1 MKYEFIQPRFA
12 GARFE
17 EHTLPLDVASD
28 LRAYEELVIELAK
41 RLYLKEHPSRQRV
54 PKGFDADFHLHLEK
68 LDPGSSRPLLS
79 LVAAG
84 SLLLPDADGGYFE
97 RARDLLNECIAAPQG
112 QLPKEFPR
120 ELLKYFNRLGR
131 SLKDDEE
138 VDFSTEA
145 AKNAVLTP
153 DRRKHLV
160 LAADQEYE
168 REIELNGFVEEADW
182 QKSTFRLRQIDG
194 SKVNVPMPESFHAKM
209 REVGGH
215 KRYLTT
221 VNGIGAFDE
230 WDKLRRVLSADSIE
244 VQPNYELNARF
255 EELREIQ
262 NGWMDGA
269 GEAPDAEVLEEV
281 ASHIVLDFPE
291 NAALP
296 AIVPTPEG
304 NLLFEWDNQ
313 MDPSVDFILSENK
326 AVFHAFRPDGSDVE
340 ETLDLTKDDSWAELF
355 RLIEGFANEEGQA

>member
-1 MKYEFIQPRFA
+1 MKSEFIQPRFD
-12 GARFE
+12 GARFA

-28 LRAYEELVIELAK
+28 LRAYEELVVELAK

-79 LVAAG
+79 LVSAG
-84 SLLLPDADGGYFE
+84 SLLLPGAVGGYFE
-97 RARDLLNECIAAPQG
+97 RSRDLINECIAAEQG
-112 QLPKEFPR
+112 HLPEEFPR

-131 SLKDDEE
+131 SLKEDEA

-145 AKNAVLTP
+145 GKAAVLTP
-153 DRRKHLV
+153 ERRKHLV
-160 LAADQEYE
+160 LAADREYE

-182 QKSTFRLRQIDG
+182 QKSTFRLRLTDG

-215 KRYLTT
+215 KRYLIT

-255 EELREIQ
+255 DELRELQ
-262 NGWMDGA
+262 DGWMDGA
-269 GEAPDAEVLEEV
+269 GKAPDSEALEVV
-281 ASHIVLDFPE
+281 ASQTISEFPE
-291 NAALP
+291 NASLP

-304 NLLFEWDNQ
+304 DLLFEWNNE
-313 MDPSVDFILSENK
+313 MAPSVDFLLAENK
-326 AVFHAFRPDGSDVE
+326 AIFHAFRPDGSEVE
-340 ETLDLTKDDSWAELF
+340 ETLDLTQDNNWTELF
-355 RLIEGFANEEGQA
+355 RLIEAFANEEGQA